1 MNVLSLT
8 LGKSQKIAHQKY
20 ILESIFNKNYSMSK
34 CYQSKKD
41 DSPFKTLYSL
51 IQIKIKIKNL
61 A

>member
-20 ILESIFNKNYSMSK
+20 SMSK
-34 CYQSKKD
+34 YHQSKKD